1 MYLRRVCRLASVG
14 RVSRRSLDSSR
25 GMRHRVL
32 GDEEPQVDESESVLA
47 SATTLDP
54 GPPVNLAGLIRE
66 KIERRESFCSYELFP
81 TKCHGVYQ
89 GRRGRRRD
97 ACRFFRDTQICEPLF
112 YALTWHEGWATGEE
126 RFPSLKSAEVFP
138 RNTLL
143 HCTAKGLKK
152 TDAEMILTRALELG
166 IANIFALQ
174 GDSGSD
180 DGDFD
185 HASDLVKF
193 IRERYGQ
200 QFSICVAGYPEM
212 HPHSPSKELDIFYL
226 KAKVDAGADFI
237 LTQFF
242 FESQLFIKF
251 VNDCREVGISVPI
264 IPGIYPFTDV
274 KLLGKMIEIC
284 HTNIPDWIQEEL
296 RHIEDDDEAVRKFGI
311 DLSVKLIK
319 EIRES
324 AHFCGYHVYTLNRSF
339 SAIEVHRQLNTQHE
353 IDQLV
358 ASNS

>member
-89 GRRGRRRD
+89 G
-97 ACRFFRDTQICEPLF
+97 FFRDTQICEPLF